1 MKISELIAKLEE
13 IKELHGDLDV
23 YSDHSDEYGCD
34 FPVEE
39 ILFEG
44 AEQYQYKSITLSSQ
58 KMKDRPNRVTIF

>member
-1 MKISELIAKLEE
+1 MKISELIAELEGL
-13 IKELHGDLDV
+13 KEVYGDIEV

-34 FPVEE
+34 FPIEE

-58 KMKDRPNRVTIF
+58 KIKDRPNRVTIF